1 MQVSKEVS
9 AVPVN
14 QVNKAATNSIAPK
27 QAVGWFGD
35 MFKKLLNHPTLLVV
49 AIIMWPFGAE
59 AETETVV
66 DEEVAVETVAEPEAV
81 VEEGVAVETVA
92 EPEPEAQ
99 SEEDDVEATTLV
111 NVGDVAPDFT
121 VTMLDGRVIKLSELR
136 GNVVMVC
143 FWATWCPPCRQEMSH
158 LQKDV
163 IDHFAGKD
171 LVVLPISRGEE
182 RKTVEA
188 FIEKMGYTFPIGLDG
203 DQSIYKK
210 YASNYIPRSVVV
222 GKDGKVVYVS
232 VGYDDKEF
240 NELIAAITQA

>member
-1 MQVSKEVS
+1 MAIESKYKKRGSNISLVVML
-9 AVPVN
+9 AVLV
-14 QVNKAATNSIAPK
+14 A
-27 QAVGWFGD
+27 
-35 MFKKLLNHPTLLVV
+35 LVV

-81 VEEGVAVETVA
+81 VEEEAAA
-92 EPEPEAQ
+92 EPEPEPKAQ

-143 FWATWCPPCRQEMSH
+143 FWATWCPPCRQELSH
-158 LQKDV
+158 LKADV
-163 IDHFAGKD
+163 LDVFGDKIT
-171 LVVLPISRGEE
+171 VLPISRGENIT
-182 RKTVEA
+182 TVET
-188 FIEKMGYTFPIGLDG
+188 FMKKMKYTFPVGLDI

-210 YASNYIPRSVVV
+210 YASNYIPRSFVID
-222 GKDGKVVYVS
+222 GEGKVVYVG
-232 VGYDDKEF
+232 VGYDEAIAKEIDAA
-240 NELIAAITQA
+240 LKAAINK